1 MTGDPQNRFDQH
13 VGSGGTGIQ
22 APGANI
28 YVYGTR
34 IPTIEELPTPTAPD
48 PAWLMKQPSR
58 LLDARS
64 QVVPF
69 VGREPEL
76 ERLRHWRDSP
86 GARLSVLLLHAPGG
100 QGKTRLA
107 MEFAERSRNPRV
119 PGARPW
125 HVLQAGFR
133 GGSLVPSLSA
143 NGTHTLAADPV
154 AAPDDAAG
162 VLLVVDYADRWAH
175 SELARLLSDPVLNQP
190 RPTRVLLIG
199 RAVRWFA
206 ALRGELGE
214 QRADAEDLPLPSIA
228 EDRLRMFTAAR
239 DRYGAADLYDLP
251 DTASIQPFAFLDDR
265 DFGLTLT
272 LHMAALVAVDAHSRG
287 KRASSTEPHELSAY
301 LLDRERLAWQ
311 RFYDAGRH
319 SQDYRT
325 RPTVMARTVFTAVL
339 TGAVDQPTGE
349 HALETL
355 KLSEHPQDLID
366 DHRLCYRPADED
378 TVLEPLYPDRLAED
392 FLGLLTPGHGISAYE
407 ADPWAKHAPA
417 MLTGAEK
424 LRPVI
429 ASRAVTFLASAAARW
444 PHVGTKVLYPLLREH
459 PRLAVEAGSAA
470 LNAVAGPH
478 DGRPVDPELL
488 AVLEAIE
495 PHLPEDSH
503 VDLDIG
509 TLAVA
514 EVLIAHRLATTRD
527 RTQQA
532 RLYSTL
538 SNRRANAG
546 RHEQALEACE
556 EAVSLNRQLAEVNP
570 VNRTNL
576 AITLH
581 NLGNR
586 LSALGR
592 REEALAPC
600 EEAVTICRQLAESD
614 PDGERPHLALVLA
627 GLGNRLRALG
637 RLEDALLATE
647 EAASIRRE
655 LAAEDPAA
663 HGSDLAGT
671 LGNLGL
677 LKIEITGRPEQ
688 ALATMEEA
696 AEHYR
701 QLAEGDPATQLPLL
715 AAALINLGLTLFK
728 LNCPQE
734 ALALTEEAA
743 AVYRRLVGTNPAVY
757 QPGLATTLTNLS
769 SILMKLDRKTD
780 ALAPAEEAVSI
791 QRQLVD
797 ANPAAQLPGLAR
809 MLDNLAQRLSNL
821 DQRME
826 ALKASEESVAIQ
838 RRLTATNFLAHAS
851 DLTISLDILRVHLSR
866 LDRHEEALAIAEE
879 AVSVERRLAEFGEQ
893 RSRLAASLTDLGKSL
908 AGVGRMDDCKATLQQ
923 AATTYQENEQHAEA
937 AEVLADFG
945 RILLNVN
952 RFEDSADICERAAA
966 IYRQIG
972 DRYLEAMTLTNLS
985 HALGKLGRGDAS
997 VTAVEGAVALYRE
1010 IGDPYLEAATLT
1022 NLSHGLMAATRFDE
1036 AITACG
1042 RAIDLFRHSGHG
1054 QRLGP
1059 PLYNLGSA
1067 LYAQSR
1073 YEEAASAS
1081 EEAAV
1086 VYREIENRFSE
1097 ADARALLGRS
1107 HYAQDHWDEAAS
1119 ACHHAADIYFET
1131 GHRRQE
1137 ADALSMAGDALLTLG
1152 RIEEAM
1158 AASERAAAIYREL
1171 EEDE

>member
-1 MTGDPQNRFDQH
+1 MTGDPRNRFDQH

-34 IPTIEELPTPTAPD
+34 VPTIEELPTPTAPD

-76 ERLRHWRDSP
+76 ERLRQWRDSP

-107 MEFAERSRNPRV
+107 MEFAERSRNPRL
-119 PGARPW
+119 PGTRPW

-133 GGSLVPSLSA
+133 GGSLVPSPSA
-143 NGTHTLAADPV
+143 DGMYTLATSP
-154 AAPDDAAG
+154 AAPPDDAAG

-175 SELARLLSDPVLNQP
+175 SELTRLLTDPVLNQP

-228 EDRLRMFTAAR
+228 EDRLRMFIAAR
-239 DRYGAADLYDLP
+239 DRYGASDLYDLP
-251 DTASIQPFAFLDDR
+251 DTASIQPSASLDDR

-287 KRASSTEPHELSAY
+287 KRSSSAEPHELSAY

-311 RFYDAGRH
+311 RFYDAGRQA
-319 SQDYRT
+319 QDYRT

-417 MLTGAEK
+417 TLTGAEK

-470 LNAVAGPH
+470 LAAVAGPQ

-503 VDLDIG
+503 IDLDIG
-509 TLAVA
+509 TLAVF

-527 RTQQA
+527 RTQRA
-532 RLYSTL
+532 WLYSTL
-538 SNRRANAG
+538 SSRRANAG
-546 RHEQALEACE
+546 RHEPALEACK
-556 EAVSLNRQLAEVNP
+556 EAVSLNRQLADVNP
-570 VNRTNL
+570 VHRTNL
-576 AITLH
+576 AIMLH

-592 REEALAPC
+592 WEEALAPC

-614 PDGERPHLALVLA
+614 PDGERPHLALVLD

-655 LAAEDPAA
+655 LAAADPAA
-663 HGSDLAGT
+663 HRSDLAGT
-671 LGNLGL
+671 LSNLGL
-677 LKIEITGRPEQ
+677 LKIEITGRPEE
-688 ALATMEEA
+688 ALATIEEA

-701 QLAEGDPATQLPLL
+701 QLAEEDPATQLPLR
-715 AAALINLGLTLFK
+715 AAALINLGVTLFQ
-728 LNCPQE
+728 LDCPQE
-734 ALALTEEAA
+734 ALSLTEEAA
-743 AVYRRLVGTNPAVY
+743 AVYRRLAGTNPAVY
-757 QPGLATTLTNLS
+757 QPGLAMSLTNLS
-769 SILMKLDRKTD
+769 SILVKLDRKTD

-791 QRQLVD
+791 QRQLID
-797 ANPAAQLPGLAR
+797 ANPAAHLPDLAR
-809 MLDNLAQRLSNL
+809 ALNNLARRLSDL
-821 DQRME
+821 DQRAE
-826 ALKASEESVAIQ
+826 ALKASEESVSIQ
-838 RRLTATNFLAHAS
+838 RRLAATHFGAHAPG
-851 DLTISLDILRVHLSR
+851 LTDSLRILSAQLSGLGRRV
-866 LDRHEEALAIAEE
+866 EALAVAEE
-879 AVSVERRLAEFGEQ
+879 TVSVQRRLAEFGEQ
-893 RSRLAASLTDLGKSL
+893 RSSLAASLTDLGKSL
-908 AGVGRMDDCKATLQQ
+908 AGVGRMDDCKSALQQ
-923 AATTYQENEQHAEA
+923 AATTYQENGQHAEA
-937 AEVLADFG
+937 AEMLAEFG
-945 RILLNVN
+945 TVLLNMN
-952 RFEDSADICERAAA
+952 RFEDSVDICERAAA

-972 DRYLEAMTLTNLS
+972 DRYLEAMTLANLS

-1010 IGDPYLEAATLT
+1010 IGDPYLEAAALG
-1022 NLSHGLMAATRFDE
+1022 NLSHGLIAATRFEE
-1036 AITACG
+1036 AVAACR
-1042 RAIDLFRHSGHG
+1042 RAIDLLRNSGHS

-1067 LYAQSR
+1067 LYAQGLH
-1073 YEEAASAS
+1073 EEAASAS
-1081 EEAAV
+1081 EESAAV
-1086 VYREIENRFSE
+1086 YRANENHFGE
-1097 ADARALLGRS
+1097 ADALALLGRS
-1107 HYAQDHWDEAAS
+1107 HYALEQWEKAAS
-1119 ACHHAADIYFET
+1119 ACRHAADLYWQT

-1137 ADALSMAGDALLTLG
+1137 AEALSMAGDALLTLG

-1158 AASERAAAIYREL
+1158 EASERAATIYREL